1 MRSIFYKKTCEEIT
15 SIKKKLV
22 TFATVNYVTARI
34 LNNLRI
40 KSTQSLSKINSYF
53 DKLKRE

>member
-1 MRSIFYKKTCEEIT
+1 M
-15 SIKKKLV
+15 V
-22 TFATVNYVTARI
+22 TFVVVNYVTARI
-34 LNNLRI
+34 LNNLGI